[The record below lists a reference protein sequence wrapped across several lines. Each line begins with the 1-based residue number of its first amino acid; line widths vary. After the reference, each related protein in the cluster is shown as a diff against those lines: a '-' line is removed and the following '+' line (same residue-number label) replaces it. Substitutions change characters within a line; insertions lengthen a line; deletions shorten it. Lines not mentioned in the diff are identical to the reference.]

1 MDQNLTNGYAG
12 DKSASECFEVLA
24 SDDES
29 VLVDVRTTAEW
40 NYVGV
45 PDLSEIGKVPI
56 FLEWQ
61 IFPAMSQNTRFA
73 EELRAE
79 LDQRKV
85 KQETPIFFICRSGVR
100 SMNAAILV
108 TSIGFKSCCNVLG
121 GFEGPVD
128 ESRHRGNS
136 SGWKAERLP
145 WIQS

>member
-1 MDQNLTNGYAG
+1 MNQNLTSGYAG
-12 DKSASECFEVLA
+12 DKSASECFEVLV
-24 SDDES
+24 SETES
-29 VLVDVRTTAEW
+29 VLVDVRTKAEW

-45 PDLSEIGKVPI
+45 PDLSEIGKSPI

-73 EELRAE
+73 EELSVE
-79 LDQRKV
+79 LERREV
-85 KQETPIFFICRSGVR
+85 KQATPIFFLCRSGVR

-108 TSIGFKSCCNVLG
+108 TSIGFKRCFNVFG

-128 ESRHRGNS
+128 ENRHRGSS

>member
-1 MDQNLTNGYAG
+1 MNQNLTNGYAG

-24 SDDES
+24 SETES
-29 VLVDVRTTAEW
+29 VLVDVRTKAEW

-45 PDLSEIGKVPI
+45 PDLSEIGKSPI

-73 EELRAE
+73 EELSVE
-79 LDQRKV
+79 LDRREV
-85 KQETPIFFICRSGVR
+85 KRVTPIFFLCRSGVR

-108 TSIGFKSCCNVLG
+108 TSIGFESCYNVID

-128 ESRHRGNS
+128 ESRHRGCN
-136 SGWKAERLP
+136 SGWKAEKLP